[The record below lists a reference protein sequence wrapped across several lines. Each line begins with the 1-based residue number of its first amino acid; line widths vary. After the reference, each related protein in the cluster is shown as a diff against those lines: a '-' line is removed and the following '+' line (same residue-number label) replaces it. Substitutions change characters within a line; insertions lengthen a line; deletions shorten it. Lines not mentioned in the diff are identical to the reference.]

1 MPVRL
6 ENRLFFS
13 HKILL
18 GEKIRWENYRIYDTI
33 GMQQCLVGL
42 ATGIELLQL
51 ATLTEFS
58 TRPSVLE
65 AVLDTGLSPLP
76 RDDWINMM

>member
-6 ENRLFFS
+6 ENRLFFY

-33 GMQQCLVGL
+33 GMQLCLVGL
-42 ATGIELLQL
+42 ATGIEFLQF

-58 TRPSVLE
+58 TSVLE